1 MASDMIAGAT
11 FNLAVLVACSQPEV
25 RREYDG
31 AAEVTVATPAE
42 ATAPTPTSDPTSTA
56 TPPQEPSG
64 EVLPGALAP
73 APATARAVA
82 PPAERGADATE
93 RVVLEQKPRPKWWGP
108 FPRPKV
114 TGFGGPMLQL
124 TGLNGSFAAMV
135 GVVGGLTIKQRVSI
149 AGTAM
154 WLLNPE
160 EGSKTATGAPQRL
173 NFNFG
178 GLLLAVVFARASRV
192 DFTVE
197 GTFGGGGACQ
207 QNPKNGECYARTAMF
222 VGQPGL
228 GVHIKLA
235 PIVRLALGL
244 GYRFVVERSWSG
256 PGGRHLGAPVGSIL
270 LEFGWF

>member
-1 MASDMIAGAT
+1 MACDMFVGAT
-11 FNLAVLVACSQPEV
+11 LNLAVLALSLQPEV

-31 AAEVTVATPAE
+31 ATEVIA
-42 ATAPTPTSDPTSTA
+42 
-56 TPPQEPSG
+56 EPSG
-64 EVLPGALAP
+64 ETGPVPVAPTEPTTGTAIEPTP
-73 APATARAVA
+73 APTPDQGPPASAREVA
-82 PPAERGADATE
+82 PPAPQGAAPTE
-93 RVVLEQKPRPKWWGP
+93 PGVLEQKPRPKWWGP

-114 TGFGGPMLQL
+114 TGFGGPTMQL
-124 TGLNGSFAAMV
+124 TGLNGSFAALV
-135 GVVGGLTIKQRVSI
+135 GIAGGMWIRHRVAI

-173 NFNFG
+173 NFNYG

-235 PIVRLALGL
+235 PIVRLSLGL
-244 GYRFVVERSWSG
+244 GYRLVAARGWAG
-256 PGGRHLGAPVGSIL
+256 PSSRHLGAPVGSIL

>member
-64 EVLPGALAP
+64 EVLPGAPAP

-114 TGFGGPMLQL
+114 TGFGGPTLQL

-149 AGTAM
+149 AGT
-154 WLLNPE
+154 
-160 EGSKTATGAPQRL
+160 PQRL
-173 NFNFG
+173 NFTFG